1 MKFMQNPLYI
11 LKKILYNRSV
21 WKAARINVKFRSL
34 TDMSLQELLGM
45 LSGLAVFMFGMHTLS
60 GALEKLA
67 GGRIET
73 LLEKMTSNPI
83 KGVGLGALVT
93 ALIQSSSATTVMLVG
108 FVNSGLMKISQVIGV
123 IMGAN
128 IGTTATAWLVSLSST
143 GGGGETMVSQILNVS
158 TFTALV
164 AVFGVFM
171 IMFTKSD
178 KKRTIGTIMVGFALL
193 MFGMDM
199 MSSAVEGL
207 KDNEQFTSIMTMFSN
222 PILGVLAGALL
233 TAVLQSSSVSIGI
246 LQSLSNKTGSI
257 TYSIAL
263 PIILGQNIGTCVT
276 ALLSTIGANKSAKRV
291 AIVHLYFNII
301 GTFVFLGL
309 FYLVNA
315 FIDLPFMEDQLN
327 SVGIATI
334 HTCFNVLA
342 TALFLPF
349 TKQLEKLACLT
360 IRDKEGDK
368 TLEMPMLDKRFLNTP
383 SVAIEQC
390 KNVAYKMALLTKE
403 TLIKSLGLVDN
414 YDAKIAQEIVDNENT
429 IDIYEDKIG
438 SYILQ
443 VASKDLSVTD
453 SQIVSNLLHTIGD
466 LERISDHAVNIKET
480 AEEMYTKKVRFSE
493 AAEEEVSVITNALKE
508 ILGMSIQS
516 FLNGDVSLAK
526 EVEPLED
533 VIDSLRAELKNRHIE
548 RLREGLCTIE
558 LGFILQD
565 LLTNF
570 ERVSDHCSNIAVCL
584 IQIQE
589 NSLDTHEYINELK
602 RLDKSEFMDE
612 FNNYKAKY
620 VLPD

>member
-1 MKFMQNPLYI
+1 
-11 LKKILYNRSV
+11 
-21 WKAARINVKFRSL
+21 
-34 TDMSLQELLGM
+34 MSFQELLGM
-45 LSGLAVFMFGMHTLS
+45 LGGLAVFMFGMHTLS

-93 ALIQSSSATTVMLVG
+93 ALIQSSAATTVMMVG
-108 FVNSGLMKISQVIGV
+108 FVNSGLMKLSQVIGV

-128 IGTTATAWLVSLSST
+128 IGTTATAWLVSLSSA
-143 GGGGETMVSQILNVS
+143 GGGQTLASQIFSVD
-158 TFTALV
+158 TFTTVLAILGIIL
-164 AVFGVFM
+164 A
-171 IMFTKSD
+171 MFTKSD
-178 KKRTIGTIMVGFALL
+178 RKKTIGTIMVGFSLL

-199 MSSAVEGL
+199 MSAAAESL

-246 LQSLSNKTGSI
+246 LQSISNKTGMV

-263 PIILGQNIGTCVT
+263 PIILGQNIGSCVT
-276 ALLSTIGANKSAKRV
+276 ALLSSIGANKSAKRV

-301 GTFVFLGL
+301 GTVVFLSL
-309 FYLVNA
+309 FYLINA
-315 FIDLPFMEDQLN
+315 MIDLPFMEEQLN

-334 HTCFNVLA
+334 HTCFNVLV

-360 IRDKEGDK
+360 IRDKEGDNE
-368 TLEMPMLDKRFLNTP
+368 LEMPMLDKRFLNTP

-390 KNVAYKMALLTKE
+390 RNVAFKMASLTKE
-403 TLIKSLGLVDN
+403 TLIKSLGLVGN
-414 YDAKIAQEIVDNENT
+414 YDAKTAQEIVDNENT

-493 AAEEEVSVITNALKE
+493 AAEEEVGVITSALKE
-508 ILGMSIQS
+508 ILDMSIQS
-516 FLNGDVSLAK
+516 FLNGDVALAK

-548 RLREGLCTIE
+548 RLREGICTIE